1 MALREAVHP
10 LMRANG
16 SEHVTVEDLTQVFDD
31 GDKSLMA
38 LSRVNLRVRSGEFV
52 SVIGPSGCG
61 KSTLLRVIGGL
72 LAPTQG
78 RIRLDGRSP
87 REAQRHKEI
96 GYVFQDPSL
105 FPWRTVLSNVA
116 LPLEVN
122 RRGAGNGRARHRSPR
137 ELLELV
143 GLEEFERYYPGE
155 LSGGMQQRVAI
166 ARALVF
172 EPALLLMDEPF
183 GALDEI
189 TRQAMRYELLRIW
202 QAGSDTSPKT
212 VVFVTHSIPEAIAL
226 SDRVAVLSS
235 SPGSVRAVI
244 DIDLPRPRGE
254 GMETDE
260 SFLRY
265 AVQLR
270 SLLRER

>member
-1 MALREAVHP
+1 MSVATT
-10 LMRANG
+10 
-16 SEHVTVEDLTQVFDD
+16 EHVSVEGLTQVFEE
-31 GDKSLMA
+31 GDRSLTA
-38 LSRVNLRVRSGEFV
+38 LSRLHLRVGWGEFV

-61 KSTLLRVIGGL
+61 KSTLLRVVGGL
-72 LAPTQG
+72 LEPSQG
-78 RIRLDGRSP
+78 TVHLHGRSP
-87 REAQRHKEI
+87 HDAQRNKEI

-105 FPWRTVLSNVA
+105 LPWRTVLSNVS

-122 RRGAGNGRARHRSPR
+122 RRRRNGGNRQRSPH

-143 GLEEFERYYPGE
+143 GLQEFERYYPGE

-172 EPALLLMDEPF
+172 DPTLLLMDEPF

-202 QAGSDTSPKT
+202 AAGSDASPKT

-226 SDRVAVLSS
+226 SDRVVVLSS
-235 SPGSVRAVI
+235 SPGTVRAVI

-254 GMETDE
+254 AMEMDE
-260 SFLRY
+260 AFLSY
-265 AVQLR
+265 VTQLR
-270 SLLRER
+270 SLLREP